1 MKLEL
6 NNHDY
11 EVISNDNNCLNK
23 EELKDKCTEYF
34 EPFDYIFG
42 DYAYEKLRLKGFYD
56 STNDKA
62 SKINDIK
69 YLEDYKKDYCNYGAK
84 TFLIKKLK

>member
-42 DYAYEKLRLKGFYD
+42 DYSYD
-56 STNDKA
+56 
-62 SKINDIK
+62 
-69 YLEDYKKDYCNYGAK
+69 
-84 TFLIKKLK
+84 KLKLFL